1 MAVMNIQR
9 GTQTWSSAEQN
20 AAPRDQGPKNN
31 TTAASSNGPQQPVG
45 DLLNKLVDPNWVDP
59 SKKVR
64 AVGNDQLDKDA
75 FFKMML
81 AQMKNQD
88 PTNPLKSHEMAAQLA
103 QFSSLEQLH
112 NINTSIEGLAKAQG
126 GQGNFAALQFI
137 GKKVSGDSSKI
148 SRVAGDTEHGYNF
161 TLAADAAEIKVE
173 IKDAQDKIV
182 RTIETGGMKKGEN
195 LIKWNGIMDDGLP
208 ARAGEYKVQIQAK
221 DATGKKIFANSAFE
235 GRITG
240 VNFTPQGPMM
250 LVNGQPIRLSDIKK
264 IEDAGMEAM
273 TPSTPLGVTQRDP
286 RLAMPQAQ
294 RTVPKI
300 EKTFIPAA
308 EEAGAQPMN
317 LDQIPME
324 GELFA
329 KLGKELK

>member
-1 MAVMNIQR
+1 
-9 GTQTWSSAEQN
+9 
-20 AAPRDQGPKNN
+20 
-31 TTAASSNGPQQPVG
+31 
-45 DLLNKLVDPNWVDP
+45 
-59 SKKVR
+59 
-64 AVGNDQLDKDA
+64 
-75 FFKMML
+75 
-81 AQMKNQD
+81 
-88 PTNPLKSHEMAAQLA
+88 
-103 QFSSLEQLH
+103 
-112 NINTSIEGLAKAQG
+112 LAKAQG

-173 IKDAQDKIV
+173 IKDAQDKVI

-195 LIKWNGIMDDGLP
+195 LIKWNGITDDGLP

-250 LVNGQPIRLSDIKK
+250 LVNGQPIRLADIKK
-264 IEDAGMEAM
+264 IEDAGMEHL
-273 TPSTPLGVTQRDP
+273 TPPTPLGVSPQSPRTQ
-286 RLAMPQAQ
+286 PQGAKVE
-294 RTVPKI
+294 RP
-300 EKTFIPAA
+300 FIPAA

-317 LDQIPME
+317 LDQVPMA